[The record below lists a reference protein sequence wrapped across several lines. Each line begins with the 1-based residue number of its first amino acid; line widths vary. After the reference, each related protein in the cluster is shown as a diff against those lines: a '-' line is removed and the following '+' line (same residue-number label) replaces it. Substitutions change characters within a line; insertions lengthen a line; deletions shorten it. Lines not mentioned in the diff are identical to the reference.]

1 MIPFAGFATVWM
13 FNQWAHKSAWKQR
26 KCANVSICRLC
37 NSLVVSSIFMQQEYF
52 LALNLSS
59 SGCSQVVWL
68 FTNKIKNRRKV
79 CWWCNIINIVM
90 TFLPHMPTLF
100 VSQTQTATQNGS
112 THGCVFTTY
121 NQFSTITNWKQ
132 VVTGSVFFIPFL
144 LRGFFVLGP
153 VLTCEKGLLLSLS
166 HSPPFPCCLS
176 TTVSSTTRK
185 RLQSWAAMD
194 LWSNNID

>member
-1 MIPFAGFATVWM
+1 MIPFAGFAAVWM

-59 SGCSQVVWL
+59 SGCSQVAWL

-100 VSQTQTATQNGS
+100 VSQTATQNCS

-144 LRGFFVLGP
+144 LRGP
-153 VLTCEKGLLLSLS
+153 VRFLCFGSY
-166 HSPPFPCCLS
+166 F
-176 TTVSSTTRK
+176 
-185 RLQSWAAMD
+185 D
-194 LWSNNID
+194 LWKRTALESQPQPTISLLPVNNSELYH